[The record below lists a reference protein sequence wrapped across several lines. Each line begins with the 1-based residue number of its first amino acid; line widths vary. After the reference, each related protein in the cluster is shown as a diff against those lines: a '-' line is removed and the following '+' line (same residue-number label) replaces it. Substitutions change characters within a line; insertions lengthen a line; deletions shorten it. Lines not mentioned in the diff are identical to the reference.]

1 MRSFFSCSAA
11 LIKFLQED
19 VRGQKALF
27 RHLHHPG
34 FITASQ
40 GCAGGAGAGQ
50 GAGARHGPQDRGG
63 WCSRTWN
70 GPWLFSRS
78 QDRLQLTAALR
89 CHVRYI
95 HG

>member
-19 VRGQKALF
+19 ERGQKALF

-40 GCAGGAGAGQ
+40 GCAGGARGAGCWCQ
-50 GAGARHGPQDRGG
+50 ARASGQRWMVLKDVE
-63 WCSRTWN
+63 W
-70 GPWLFSRS
+70 
-78 QDRLQLTAALR
+78 AL
-89 CHVRYI
+89 VVQ
-95 HG
+95 